1 MLPLI
6 SVALSCLA
14 LLVGVSGEA
23 AGSATRPCG
32 HYDVQRTYPT
42 SGARWDPWLIQ
53 NRLIGTIPP
62 LRTAGHVE
70 FDPMVAPTDGDDF
83 AFAINVGHGCNG
95 EATTRLDV
103 QIPTN
108 YVEVRG
114 MRRIA
119 RVSLPR
125 WSCPLALTAS
135 QACCARCRDW
145 CAPRPAPWSD
155 GRVFITQTTTR
166 WRIMRRIR
174 STTSP
179 TLPSSSWA

>member
-1 MLPLI
+1 MRALAI
-6 SVALSCLA
+6 ALSCLMLIA
-14 LLVGVSGEA
+14 EVSGEA
-23 AGSATRPCG
+23 VGRCCVPKA
-32 HYDVQRTYPT
+32 
-42 SGARWDPWLIQ
+42 ARMRVTPDPISCD
-53 NRLIGTIPP
+53 RLGP
-62 LRTAGHVE
+62 LRILSSFIETLKPIYAAGHVE
-70 FDPMVAPTDGDDF
+70 FDPMEAPTGGAYFMFD
-83 AFAINVGHGCNG
+83 IVVGHGCNG

>member
-114 MRRIA
+114 MRRVPRSASRRAGACPWLDRESPA
-119 RVSLPR
+119 R
-125 WSCPLALTAS
+125 
-135 QACCARCRDW
+135 CARCRDW
-145 CAPRPAPWSD
+145 CGPRLAK
-155 GRVFITQTTTR
+155 
-166 WRIMRRIR
+166 
-174 STTSP
+174 
-179 TLPSSSWA
+179 